1 MRGVWGKEEDEGAG
15 GEGRGVG
22 DGGGSFSHGSHVTL
36 VSTGYSEGVFVP
48 VPGDYYA
55 SAPIPVGHGPY
66 A

>member
-1 MRGVWGKEEDEGAG
+1 MKG
-15 GEGRGVG
+15 GGGG
-22 DGGGSFSHGSHVTL
+22 DGGGSLSHGSHLTL
-36 VSTGYSEGVFVP
+36 VSTGYSGVFVP